1 MLMRFPTGIGQ
12 YVPVESP
19 VHRLDAVAK
28 VLLVVAVTA
37 AVFLVDGF
45 VGLLAVLGLVGV
57 ALAVSRIS
65 PRIALRGLTS
75 VSVILLF
82 TLVAHTLRWSPDVGD
97 ALLSIGRL
105 RVSAQGLETGVFF
118 ALRIVAL
125 VVGTSL
131 LTLTTSPVD
140 LAEGLERLMRPLA
153 RLRFP
158 AHDIAMMLSVA
169 LRFIP
174 ATAEEAERIVTAQR
188 ARGARFDRGGPI
200 RRARAYVPVLV
211 PLFVGLFRRA
221 DRLAT
226 AMEARC
232 YRGGE
237 GRTRL
242 KEARMSGSDWTVV
255 FVGVLVSAAI
265 AVWL

>member
-1 MLMRFPTGIGQ
+1 MRFPTGLGQ
-12 YVPVESP
+12 YVPVASP
-19 VHRLDAVAK
+19 VHALDAVGK
-28 VLLVVAVTA
+28 LMLVGGMTAV
-37 AVFLVDGF
+37 VFLLDGF
-45 VGLLAVLGLVGV
+45 AGLFVVGLLVAAAVGV
-57 ALAVSRIS
+57 SRVP
-65 PRIALRGLTS
+65 PRVALRGLRS
-75 VSVILLF
+75 VAIILTF
-82 TLVAHTLRWSPDVGD
+82 TLVAHTLRWGADPSD
-97 ALLSIGRL
+97 ALLSLGRL
-105 RVSAQGLETGVFF
+105 HVSAEGLLTGTFF
-118 ALRIVAL
+118 ALRIVVL

-153 RLRFP
+153 RVRFP
-158 AHDIAMMLSVA
+158 AHDVAMMMSVA

-174 ATAEEAERIVTAQR
+174 ATAEEAERIVIAQT
-188 ARGARFDRGGPI
+188 ARGARFGQGGPV
-200 RRARAYVPVLV
+200 RRARAYLPVLV

-242 KEARMSGSDWTVV
+242 REARMSAQDWVV
-255 FVGVLVSAAI
+255 TATGTATLAVLAY
-265 AVWL
+265 LL